1 MARTKLGRLAR
12 ELVETAEGMHR
23 LAMMDRATF
32 EKITL
37 RHLGPKNTPKMRHR
51 RRAPAARQ

>member
-1 MARTKLGRLAR
+1 
-12 ELVETAEGMHR
+12 VETAEGMHR
-23 LAMMDRATF
+23 LGMMDRATF

-37 RHLGPKNTPKMRHR
+37 RHLGPKNTPKVRHR